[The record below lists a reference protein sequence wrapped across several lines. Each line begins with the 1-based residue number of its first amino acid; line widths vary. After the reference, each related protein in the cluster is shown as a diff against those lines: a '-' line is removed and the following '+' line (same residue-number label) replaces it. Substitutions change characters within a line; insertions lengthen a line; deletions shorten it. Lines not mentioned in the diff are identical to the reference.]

1 MCGITFE
8 IDHELCGEGK
18 HREETCINLRSDSMV
33 RAKFPIRTGPA
44 WELWPKPSCSE
55 RRPVPSSGTYIG
67 WDDEAYEQRAVTEW
81 STRRPR
87 VDISQAR
94 RSGVPASV
102 TQIPLLGVNGSGIY
116 KGNSSETMPKV
127 SDPILPDDN
136 ITTAVFDDQLQMIEA
151 QKNMTNLQYD
161 QHIFYNSTFIG
172 NETYFKEH
180 WENITKTKADVHA
193 ILSNSHRRATCE
205 NCVLITFESALKD
218 LDCEGQL
225 SEIEGQTLRLSFN
238 FPFYGHPL
246 HNITVATGGFLYT
259 GEHVHNWLAATQ
271 YIAPLMAN
279 FDTTL
284 TNDSCVKL
292 FDDAASNCLTTV
304 SGVTVTTGG
313 HVHNWLAATQYI
325 APLMANFDTT
335 LTNDSCVKLF
345 DDAASNCLTTVSGVT
360 VTTGRH
366 VHNWLAATQ
375 YIAPLMANFDTTL
388 TNDSCVKLFDDAASN
403 CLTTVSGVTVTTGR
417 HVHNW
422 LAATQYIAPLMA
434 NFDTTLTNDSCFKL
448 FDDAASNCLTT
459 VSGVTVTTGRHVH
472 NWLAATQYI
481 APLMA
486 NFDTTLTNDSCFK
499 LFDDAASNCL
509 TTVSGVTVTTGRHVH
524 NWLAATQYIAPL
536 MANFD
541 TTLTN
546 DSCVKLFD
554 DAASNCLTTVS
565 GVTVTTG
572 EHVHNWLAATQYIAP
587 QMANFDTTL
596 TNDSCVKLFDDG
608 EKFTALWENVNLRED
623 KAKNFTFAV
632 TLYKNGDIVFAYK
645 DIPVPVQLI
654 NDNDHPVKVGLSD
667 AYRTD
672 KMVFL
677 MRRKTI
683 YEYHRVSF
691 KTHNITSN
699 TVLRMVALPTCLQY
713 DTCESCANHETEFN
727 CSWCEQVRKCS
738 SGTDRNKQDWM
749 ARSCEKLQIVNA
761 TQCPASKASN
771 VTGDQYFTDHETG
784 TGDHVV
790 TIPEHVPSG
799 LAVRAP
805 AAPPAPAP
813 SPIGAAVSAF
823 AVIALVAALA
833 AWLVYAFKNPHTRSG
848 QMLIKYRPSQW
859 SWRRGEARYTAAT
872 IHM

>member
-1 MCGITFE
+1 MAKMDIFGMRVSVFAF
-8 IDHELCGEGK
+8 LA
-18 HREETCINLRSDSMV
+18 TCLLTLHTTQEV
-33 RAKFPIRTGPA
+33 RAWDLTYSESFVPIQDFIPLEHSHNRHRRDVATSPA
-44 WELWPKPSCSE
+44 DPIAASSLPPASVPNDDPKTAKP
-55 RRPVPSSGTYIG
+55 T
-67 WDDEAYEQRAVTEW
+67 AAAAVTVTAAAAATTPANAT
-81 STRRPR
+81 SDDSNRTTNLT
-87 VDISQAR
+87 S
-94 RSGVPASV
+94 VPASV

-193 ILSNSHRRATCE
+193 ILSNSHRRAT
-205 NCVLITFESALKD
+205 
-218 LDCEGQL
+218 
-225 SEIEGQTLRLSFN
+225 TLRLSFN

-271 YIAPLMAN
+271 YIAPL
-279 FDTTL
+279 
-284 TNDSCVKL
+284 
-292 FDDAASNCLTTV
+292 
-304 SGVTVTTGG
+304 
-313 HVHNWLAATQYI
+313 
-325 APLMANFDTT
+325 
-335 LTNDSCVKLF
+335 
-345 DDAASNCLTTVSGVT
+345 
-360 VTTGRH
+360 
-366 VHNWLAATQ
+366 
-375 YIAPLMANFDTTL
+375 
-388 TNDSCVKLFDDAASN
+388 
-403 CLTTVSGVTVTTGR
+403 
-417 HVHNW
+417 
-422 LAATQYIAPLMA
+422 
-434 NFDTTLTNDSCFKL
+434 
-448 FDDAASNCLTT
+448 
-459 VSGVTVTTGRHVH
+459 
-472 NWLAATQYI
+472 
-481 APLMA
+481 
-486 NFDTTLTNDSCFK
+486 
-499 LFDDAASNCL
+499 
-509 TTVSGVTVTTGRHVH
+509 
-524 NWLAATQYIAPL
+524 
-536 MANFD
+536 
-541 TTLTN
+541 
-546 DSCVKLFD
+546 
-554 DAASNCLTTVS
+554 
-565 GVTVTTG
+565 
-572 EHVHNWLAATQYIAP
+572 
-587 QMANFDTTL
+587 MANFDTTL